1 MSVLELLDA
10 ITGAHNNWVDG
21 IKNDDPAFIGQIK
34 ADLHLFSVGMFEG
47 TIFGKFGA
55 YVAEGGTVGALAA
68 RIAPSLE
75 LFGRFGLAADV
86 AASGIGINYGD
97 SALN

>member
-21 IKNDDPAFIGQIK
+21 IKNDDPTFIGQIK

-75 LFGRFGLAADV
+75 VFDG
-86 AASGIGINYGD
+86 NGD
-97 SALN
+97 SALNFAA